1 MTARHSSWSHVEEFP
16 DSYADLHPPYKSH
29 RSYIYNMFPTKKKKL
44 AEFEFNLPDQPEMFD
59 DFSIKR
65 NIIYDIYGRC
75 S

>member
-1 MTARHSSWSHVEEFP
+1 
-16 DSYADLHPPYKSH
+16 
-29 RSYIYNMFPTKKKKL
+29 MFPTKKKKL